1 MMDRKKIRLLPGA
14 LIILVLLSA
23 GCIGVRPAENTT
35 ALPTVSPIVTPTTL
49 APLPGT
55 ESPTSPTQPPE
66 ATPAV
71 TPISVPVVTL
81 TTKPIPLPTTSSIY
95 IEGVN
100 FHVAPLSFDSAGVV
114 TKGNI
119 TLSGVID
126 SLSFYPL
133 KVVMRGEM
141 YGPHSLPD
149 TPKAT
154 AYDTIAISPH
164 GTSGFTLEM
173 DDYVFNDWPGYAV
186 EPDTWNLTIM
196 NVSVASP

>member
-1 MMDRKKIRLLPGA
+1 MMDRIKIRLLSGM

-23 GCIGVRPAENTT
+23 GCTGIRPAENTT
-35 ALPTVSPIVTPTTL
+35 ERPTVSPVIVPTTP

-55 ESPTSPTQPPE
+55 ESTTVPMQPPVT
-66 ATPAV
+66 TPVV
-71 TPISVPVVTL
+71 TPIPEPVVTL
-81 TTKPIPLPTTSSIY
+81 TTKPIPPPTTSSIY

-100 FHVAPLSFDSAGVV
+100 FQVFPLSFDRTGVV

-141 YGPHSLPD
+141 FGALSPNI
-149 TPKAT
+149 PKAT
-154 AYDTIAISPH
+154 AYDTVTISPH
-164 GTSGFTLEM
+164 GVSGFTLEM
-173 DDYVFNDWPGYAV
+173 DDYAFNDHPDYAF